1 MNSAIRIGLF
11 SSVII
16 VVVLAISIF
25 AFLMFRVYKMKQKL
39 RQDQLLLLDQLRQ
52 TQSQNQLASNEDL
65 VAITTLQN
73 QLGKTLDPEII
84 EFCINSCL
92 RNQFQ
97 KVLLIGP
104 TSPYEALN
112 LAAKAKV
119 EVHVETTNFDH
130 QLYQNLQAVL
140 NYEHNLKIIGQVQEI
155 YDAIF
160 NLNYPEAA
168 DQLFDKYE
176 GFLKSQGL
184 FVVAQSK
191 KNKLATKKLV
201 QKIMQL
207 NYNYDILKWH
217 TGFVLIVKP

>member
-52 TQSQNQLASNEDL
+52 TQSQNQLS
-65 VAITTLQN
+65 
-73 QLGKTLDPEII
+73 KTLDAEII

-119 EVHVETTNFDH
+119 AVHVETTNFDH

-184 FVVAQSK
+184 FVTAQSK